1 MEHFSLSTR
10 HNLFYKC
17 SLIQKSI
24 SVFRLQ
30 NTSKIFTF
38 FESCHSTR
46 TQIEYCTICF
56 DLQNFII
63 FPCICACAWVRTHI
77 LYAVLLHE
85 IHIFLQCS
93 QLCLNIF
100 GVQRPDYFFF
110 HALKSHILFR
120 EFLYISSTGSLI
132 LTIGF
137 SNYKRKTCKRWWQIS
152 VSTCV
157 RLFYICTGFQQNSL
171 ACFTSAHCT
180 NEHLENRDC

>member
-110 HALKSHILFR
+110 PCTQIAHSFSVALVHIKYRL
-120 EFLYISSTGSLI
+120 LNTD
-132 LTIGF
+132 
-137 SNYKRKTCKRWWQIS
+137 N
-152 VSTCV
+152 
-157 RLFYICTGFQQNSL
+157 RLFKLQKKNMQKVMTDFGIHLCTFIL
-171 ACFTSAHCT
+171 HMYRFPTK
-180 NEHLENRDC
+180 